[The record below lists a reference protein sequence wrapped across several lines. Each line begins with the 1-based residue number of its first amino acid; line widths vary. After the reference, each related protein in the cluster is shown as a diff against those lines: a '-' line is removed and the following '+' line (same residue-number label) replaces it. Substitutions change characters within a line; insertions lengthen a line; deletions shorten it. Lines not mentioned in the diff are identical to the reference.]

1 MRTDEGPLFG
11 RLGSNK
17 KTDWTTKN
25 GNKKTA
31 KMMISGDISWDK
43 TRSMDVF
50 HPRKPAGTLVLA
62 LNMEVSCKM
71 SVNQCWELKCLT
83 RFGKYSYWVP
93 QF

>member
-1 MRTDEGPLFG
+1 MRTDLSGPPFG

-50 HPRKPAGTLVLA
+50 HPRKPAGTLVFSA
-62 LNMEVSCKM
+62 
-71 SVNQCWELKCLT
+71 
-83 RFGKYSYWVP
+83 KYGG
-93 QF
+93 FM